1 MGYACPVC
9 DEHVPD
15 ADHLADHL
23 AFAAVTG
30 DDAHDDWLDEH
41 APGWEEGGTDELAP
55 RVTDHAEQ
63 VEFDVAIEPVEH
75 DHAHGHG
82 RGSAGGAGGG
92 GALDADAQRILE
104 DAAEMTREMQ
114 GGPSDSDGPPTERA
128 GRDATREQG
137 DADGTEAPPNDD
149 EGETE

>member
-30 DDAHDDWLDEH
+30 DDAHEDWLDEH
-41 APGWEEGGTDELAP
+41 APGWGEGGTDELAP
-55 RVTDHAEQ
+55 RVTDHAER
-63 VEFDVAIEPVEH
+63 VEFDVATEPVEH

-82 RGSAGGAGGG
+82 GGHGGAAG
-92 GALDADAQRILE
+92 GALDADAQRILD
-104 DAAEMTREMQ
+104 DAAEMTRRMRDD
-114 GGPSDSDGPPTERA
+114 GPSTD
-128 GRDATREQG
+128 DA
-137 DADGTEAPPNDD
+137 